1 MYNLHEIS
9 VCYFESETSMLSF
22 EKQVLICLFKF
33 SNDLLKT
40 LSFHETYND
49 VKFQK
54 HSFSHLHRNRLKHK
68 PVFFSPQICNMV
80 VVMEVISFLEKY
92 PITKEA
98 LEVGHMS
105 VSGSQS
111 TVSPKQVAATA

>member
-1 MYNLHEIS
+1 
-9 VCYFESETSMLSF
+9 MLSF

-33 SNDLLKT
+33 SNDLLKPF
-40 LSFHETYND
+40 LSTKHND

-68 PVFFSPQICNMV
+68 PVFFPPQICNMV

-92 PITKEA
+92 PITKEV

-111 TVSPKQVAATA
+111 TVSSKQVAATA